1 MFLPLLLPQ
10 SESEG
15 TNLLENTFVDVD
27 VLTNAQKFASQVG
40 HLPDLAAGGAP
51 ARPPAGS
58 RPPQPPFPSP
68 QPRPVPAG
76 DPCPCRHDS
85 KREPG

>member
-51 ARPPAGS
+51 GPPRRGPGPPNPPPEPPTPPGS
-58 RPPQPPFPSP
+58 GR
-68 QPRPVPAG
+68 
-76 DPCPCRHDS
+76 
-85 KREPG
+85 